1 MIYKILFVLIILK
14 AFGGAIL
21 AQEYADF
28 IALEHCTRTEGHSRD
43 HEPLYIR
50 KSSVRVVT
58 EVKGRPDCTEIAAVG
73 NYNLRVYGSVEDVI
87 EKLELEDE

>member
-1 MIYKILFVLIILK
+1 MTYKILFVLIILT
-14 AFGGAIL
+14 AFGGAVL
-21 AQEYADF
+21 AQKYADF
-28 IALEHCTRTEGHSRD
+28 VAFELCTRTEGHSRD

-73 NYNLRVYGSVEDVI
+73 NYNLRVYGSVAETI
-87 EKLELEDE
+87 KKLELEDE